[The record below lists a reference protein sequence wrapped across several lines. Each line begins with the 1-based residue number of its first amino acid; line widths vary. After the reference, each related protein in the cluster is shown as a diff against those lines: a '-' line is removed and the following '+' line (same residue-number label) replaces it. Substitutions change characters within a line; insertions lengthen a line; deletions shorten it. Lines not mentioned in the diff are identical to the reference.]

1 MLQLIEKNFLVGNP
15 IEKFQILIPG
25 HDNGIFRERQGCC
38 LWNLNLF
45 FSDQSVEGT
54 FFAEKGIGAPRGE
67 TTMKRGYASKN
78 PTLLEIADVL
88 GVQPDTVLKWIIE
101 GKLMVA
107 LQGAQTIMMVDKNQ
121 ALKNRDSS
129 EILILTK
136 LLSNQKWKAFS
147 C

>member
-1 MLQLIEKNFLVGNP
+1 LQEFFRPQREFGKNLSAQV
-15 IEKFQILIPG
+15 
-25 HDNGIFRERQGCC
+25 
-38 LWNLNLF
+38 
-45 FSDQSVEGT
+45 
-54 FFAEKGIGAPRGE
+54 RGE
-67 TTMKRGYASKN
+67 TTMRRSFASQN

-88 GVQPDTVLKWIIE
+88 GVQADTVLKWIID

-121 ALKNRDSS
+121 SLKTSNSG

-136 LLSNQKWKAFS
+136 NLSNQKWQAFS